1 MKEIGGYFELEQL
14 ISNEYYN
21 NMIRLN
27 SGRNSLIYILKSRN
41 IKKVYL
47 PYFLCD
53 SVSKKVIKEGY
64 KVDYYKID
72 KEFNPVFS
80 KELKEDEYLYIVN
93 FYGQIN
99 NNRLIEYEK
108 KYKNIIIDN
117 THAFYQDPIF
127 DIDTLYSCRK
137 FFGVPDGAYLH
148 TNSKLNQSLE
158 IDNSKDRIKHLVGR
172 LGGSASEFYNDFQES
187 DENFEDEKLKEMS
200 NFTKNILGAIDYK
213 KVKEIRNEN
222 YKFLFE
228 NLNKINELK
237 VNLVEGP
244 FAYPLLIKNGEKIRK
259 RLIDNK
265 IYISMLWPNVPDQV
279 EEDSVEYRYSKNILP
294 IPCDQRYNLNDMEY
308 ILNILKG
315 LIDN

>member
-14 ISNEYYN
+14 ISNEYYKD
-21 NMIRLN
+21 MIRLN
-27 SGRNSLIYILKSRN
+27 SGRNSLIYLLKSRN

-72 KEFNPVFS
+72 KEFNPVFN

-93 FYGQIN
+93 FYGQIG
-99 NNRLIEYEK
+99 NNRLVEYEK

-117 THAFYQDPIF
+117 THAFYQEPILN
-127 DIDTLYSCRK
+127 IDTLYSCRK

-200 NFTKNILGAIDYK
+200 NFTRNILGAIDYNK
-213 KVKEIRNEN
+213 AKEIRNEN

-244 FAYPLLIKNGEKIRK
+244 FTYPLLIKDGEKIRK
-259 RLIDNK
+259 RLIENK

-279 EEDSVEYRYSKNILP
+279 EEDSIEYRYSKNILP
-294 IPCDQRYNLNDMEY
+294 IPCDQRYNLNDMNY